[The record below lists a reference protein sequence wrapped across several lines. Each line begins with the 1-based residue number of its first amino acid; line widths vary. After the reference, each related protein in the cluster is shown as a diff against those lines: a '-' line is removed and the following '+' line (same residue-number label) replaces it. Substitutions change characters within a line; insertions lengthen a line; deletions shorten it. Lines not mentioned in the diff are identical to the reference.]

1 MIIKKLKNVLF
12 FLLGTIFLGFGIAG
26 IVLPVLPGGPFL
38 MIAAFCY
45 AKSSKRIDD
54 WFKSTTFYTKYV
66 LAIKEKKGMT
76 LKEKIRINLIAD
88 AFILFSVFYI
98 DIWLVKIVLIVL
110 GLIKHYY
117 FIKKIKTIKPEEV
130 SGGIK
135 NRA

>member
-38 MIAAFCY
+38 MIATFCY

-66 LAIKEKKGMT
+66 LAITEKKGMT
-76 LKEKIRINLIAD
+76 LKEKIRINIIAD

-117 FIKKIKTIKPEEV
+117 FIKKIKTIRPEEV
-130 SGGIK
+130 SDAVK

>member
-38 MIAAFCY
+38 MIATFCY

-76 LKEKIRINLIAD
+76 
-88 AFILFSVFYI
+88 
-98 DIWLVKIVLIVL
+98 
-110 GLIKHYY
+110 
-117 FIKKIKTIKPEEV
+117 
-130 SGGIK
+130 
-135 NRA
+135 

>member
-38 MIAAFCY
+38 MIATFCY

-66 LAIKEKKGMT
+66 LAIKENKGMT
-76 LKEKIRINLIAD
+76 LKEKIRINIIAD

-117 FIKKIKTIKPEEV
+117 FIKKIKTIKREEV
-130 SGGIK
+130 SGGVK